1 MKILIDTN
9 VILDITLERQP
20 FFEQSARLFKTV
32 LQSDVGIFITAT
44 TITDLYYII
53 RKAKNREVAL
63 NFIKDLLK
71 FTEIAA
77 VDRNVI
83 MEALKLDLAD
93 FEDAIQVSAANDKN
107 VNIIVTRNEADF
119 SNSNMEVYSPKSF
132 LDSINP

>member
-9 VILDITLERQP
+9 VILYSTLERQP

-32 LQSDVGIFITAT
+32 IQSDIQIFITAT
-44 TITDLYYII
+44 TIIDLYYII

-63 NFIKDLLK
+63 NFIEDLLR

-83 MEALKLDLAD
+83 TEALKLDLTD

-107 VNIIVTRNEADF
+107 VNIIVTRNESDF
-119 SNSNMEVYSPKSF
+119 SNSNMEIYSPESF